1 LCVGAMIQNAQDA
14 INLVPFE
21 IQKNKVGLYDMRF
34 IKPLDTKL
42 LAEIFERYTT
52 VITLEDGV
60 ITGGFGSAV
69 LEYKATTNHH
79 NKVILLGVQ
88 DEFPEHGTIDQLQE
102 LQGISAKKIK
112 ETLLKYIA

>member
-1 LCVGAMIQNAQDA
+1 
-14 INLVPFE
+14 
-21 IQKNKVGLYDMRF
+21 MRF